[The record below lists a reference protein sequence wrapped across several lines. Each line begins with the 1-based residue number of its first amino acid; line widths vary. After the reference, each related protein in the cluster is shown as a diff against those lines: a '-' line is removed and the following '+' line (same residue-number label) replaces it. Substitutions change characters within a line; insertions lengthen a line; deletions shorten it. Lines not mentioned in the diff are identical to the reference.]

1 MCSNTSSPAP
11 PGKSKRSTP
20 GESLERVA
28 RTAAGE
34 PSCCSTH
41 RRISSWSVV
50 VRVSEAMTAD
60 VPDQHG
66 LNPAPGNEAVSGL
79 PTSAPGR
86 GSAAAWPWH
95 LVDFGDVAPVRG
107 IAPGHLQNPS
117 TRSKGAAS
125 LSIVIMLTFFA
136 GADTPGKGEPSTTQR
151 EAKSKRRPISKPITL
166 LRLVTGPNPPLQQLP
181 INRPSHQQQTG

>member
-1 MCSNTSSPAP
+1 MAFNGRGSWRSVERRNLGIHTSAELRGPHPHGAV
-11 PGKSKRSTP
+11 RS
-20 GESLERVA
+20 GHSA
-28 RTAAGE
+28 HGSQQ
-34 PSCCSTH
+34 SC
-41 RRISSWSVV
+41 
-50 VRVSEAMTAD
+50 
-60 VPDQHG
+60 
-66 LNPAPGNEAVSGL
+66 
-79 PTSAPGR
+79 PTSHGRDR
-86 GSAAAWPWH
+86 GSAAPWPWH

-117 TRSKGAAS
+117 TRWNGAAS